1 MSSHSPTM
9 RLIQIQSLTMLS
21 LGMEKWA
28 LSYIFCGWKLCI
40 PYAEDFIN
48 TNENKEC
55 IYPWAQCLPCR
66 ILFYRYTFTNTK
78 ETNEQVQFL
87 EAFLQKIRI
96 ENNMSYETFII
107 HTKKYNLYNVDIK
120 HFLSLLICH
129 FSFCNFTDFMSA
141 LYIGELRDMGL
152 NFF

>member
-28 LSYIFCGWKLCI
+28 LSYIFCGSEKLCI
-40 PYAEDFIN
+40 PYAERTSSILMKIRNAFTLGHN
-48 TNENKEC
+48 G
-55 IYPWAQCLPCR
+55 LPCR

-87 EAFLQKIRI
+87 RHFSKNKNWKQYELRNIY
-96 ENNMSYETFII
+96 NSY
-107 HTKKYNLYNVDIK
+107 TKKYNLYNVDIK

-129 FSFCNFTDFMSA
+129 FSFCNFTNFMSA
-141 LYIGELRDMGL
+141 LYIE
-152 NFF
+152 NWETWV